1 MALANYTD
9 LIASLPNWTKR
20 ADLASLYPDFVTL
33 AEARIGRD
41 VRVQAQIVTATLTTT
56 SGTRGVTLPTDFLE
70 AQSVTVSSVSPVA
83 TLTAVVPEYL
93 NRRYPDD
100 YQAGQPVL
108 YSISGTSLLLGP
120 TPDAAYDIALTY
132 YARFDGLEANST
144 NWLMTNHPGIYL
156 SAVMAEASIYTME
169 DAGMWNAKYQGEV
182 SALHQSDDESKR
194 SGSAMRVRNL

>member
-70 AQSVTVSSVSPVA
+70 AQSVTVSSVSPIA

>member
-1 MALANYTD
+1 MALANYSD

-83 TLTAVVPEYL
+83 TLAAVVPEYL

>member
-83 TLTAVVPEYL
+83 TLAAVVPEYL

-144 NWLMTNHPGIYL
+144 NWLMTNHPGVYL

-169 DAGMWNAKYQGEV
+169 DSGMWNAKYQGEV
-182 SALHQSDDESKR
+182 SALHQADDESKR
-194 SGSAMRVRNL
+194 SGSALRVRSL

>member
-83 TLTAVVPEYL
+83 TLAAVVPEYL